1 MPTQLDKPQARLEKQ
16 YKRKKNPAA
25 LRRQVALKTIRFVLI
40 ILVALV
46 FTFPYVWMFLASIK
60 NNVQISD
67 PSQTFIFEPT
77 LQNFVRVFETNNY
90 LLYVRNSVFVALVST
105 GLSLVLGLPA
115 AWAIARF
122 NMGKLNGVI
131 LLARVVP
138 AILLLVPWYYLFS
151 MVGIVGTFWVLI
163 VSHMFV
169 GLPLVTWILTGFFR
183 SLPHELH
190 EAGLVDGLGE
200 FQCFL
205 RISLPL
211 SVPGIATAFML
222 ATIFSWNNFLFSLVL
237 ADSQSMTL
245 PVALYQFMAYASIDW
260 GGLMA
265 AAMVMSAPIAILSL
279 FAQKYVV
286 GGLTAGATKG

>member
-1 MPTQLDKPQARLEKQ
+1 MASKLQQDFTR
-16 YKRKKNPAA
+16 RKSGAVR
-25 LRRQVALKTIRFVLI
+25 RRQAIRNGTRFGLI
-40 ILVALV
+40 ILVGLV
-46 FTFPYVWMFLASIK
+46 FTFPYIWMLTASLK

-67 PSQTFIFEPT
+67 PSQTFFFEPT
-77 LQNFVRVFETNNY
+77 LANFFRVFETNNY
-90 LLYVRNSVFVALVST
+90 LLYVRNSVIVALVST
-105 GLSLVLGLPA
+105 GFSLLLGLPA

-122 NMGKLNGVI
+122 GMGKVNAVI

-151 MVGIVGTFWVLI
+151 MMGIVGTFWVLI
-163 VSHMFV
+163 ISHMFV

-183 SLPHELH
+183 SIPHELH
-190 EAGLVDGLGE
+190 EAGLVDGLTE